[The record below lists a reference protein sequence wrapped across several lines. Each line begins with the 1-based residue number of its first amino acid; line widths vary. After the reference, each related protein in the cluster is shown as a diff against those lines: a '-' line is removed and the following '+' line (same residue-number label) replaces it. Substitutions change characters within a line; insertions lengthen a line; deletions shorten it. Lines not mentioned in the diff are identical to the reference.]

1 MTGQIKPEEYL
12 QDSKGRLVPLSLV
25 SDVDAQRNELVL
37 ELIELAQN
45 LQVGMVNV
53 KLQALADI
61 QAFVELSA
69 EKYDVKM
76 GGHKGNITLSSYD
89 GKYKV
94 QLAIGEHL
102 AFDERLQAAKK
113 LIDECLTDWTGDSRD
128 EVKTIVMDAFQVDK
142 EGGINTGR
150 ILALRRLNIDDE
162 RWHKAQ
168 EAIADSIQVVGSKTY
183 IRFYERS
190 NIDGKYMPIA
200 LDMAAL

>member
-1 MTGQIKPEEYL
+1 MTEQIKPDEYL

-25 SDVDAQRNELVL
+25 SDVDRQRNELVL
-37 ELIELAQN
+37 ELIDLAKN
-45 LQVGMVNV
+45 LQEGMINV
-53 KLQALADI
+53 KLQAMADVH
-61 QAFVELSA
+61 AFVELSA

-76 GGHKGNITLSSYD
+76 GGHKGNVTLTSFD

-94 QLAIGEHL
+94 QVAVGERL

-150 ILALRRLNIDDE
+150 ILALRRLSIDDE
-162 RWHKAQ
+162 RWHKAHHPRPGH
-168 EAIADSIQVVGSKTY
+168 D
-183 IRFYERS
+183 RERIS
-190 NIDGKYMPIA
+190 
-200 LDMAAL
+200 